1 MLTDKCRGS
10 YNDGGK
16 DYVRQE
22 SFMDAAIE
30 RRKSD
35 EEQAFCMVS
44 KSLRWLL
51 TSSKGKYS
59 NHTGENPDITT
70 RWSKLC
76 AWRGTDGCH
85 VCPDVVPWE
94 NTTSLMLNSSQGWK
108 TWNWTWGVSDN
119 PKLWNWPLLFK
130 NVSAMKGKERL
141 RNYSGLKRRDT

>member
-44 KSLRWLL
+44 KSLR
-51 TSSKGKYS
+51 
-59 NHTGENPDITT
+59 
-70 RWSKLC
+70 
-76 AWRGTDGCH
+76 
-85 VCPDVVPWE
+85 
-94 NTTSLMLNSSQGWK
+94 
-108 TWNWTWGVSDN
+108 
-119 PKLWNWPLLFK
+119 
-130 NVSAMKGKERL
+130 
-141 RNYSGLKRRDT
+141 